1 MELRDRRIVVHWNI
15 GSGIRMATNTHTINY
30 IAPSDRTAWY
40 HIVLERFGNSVTLT
54 VALHHTISGEGERTV
69 GEPTTVSVG
78 QPDEDDSIIFN
89 TVHGETLIQFG
100 IEAKLSQDLGLATNK
115 FLGTIGEFT
124 VDGETLPLWAFAEST
139 KVCEG
144 DFAAP
149 EGQATGYFFRQVSY
163 LKIHLVD
170 GFAQIHLPSTE
181 RPSGAQITVILSAY
195 SPNGLIYFRGNQEN
209 GDFVCL
215 ELREGHVVF
224 RINLGDDSYALVK
237 SKKSSYADGRSH
249 TIRVIRN
256 YDKIH
261 LLGFFF
267 FVDDESDRNSATI
280 PGENARLNINDDDHF
295 VGGIPPGFNT
305 TAFRNFDIHWSEFL
319 VASNQFDP
327 L

>member
-124 VDGETLPLWAFAEST
+124 VDGETLPLWA
-139 KVCEG
+139 
-144 DFAAP
+144 
-149 EGQATGYFFRQVSY
+149 
-163 LKIHLVD
+163 D

-261 LLGFFF
+261 LQVFFF
-267 FVDDESDRNSATI
+267 F
-280 PGENARLNINDDDHF
+280 
-295 VGGIPPGFNT
+295 
-305 TAFRNFDIHWSEFL
+305 WFL
-319 VASNQFDP
+319 
-327 L
+327 

>member
-1 MELRDRRIVVHWNI
+1 
-15 GSGIRMATNTHTINY
+15 
-30 IAPSDRTAWY
+30 
-40 HIVLERFGNSVTLT
+40 
-54 VALHHTISGEGERTV
+54 
-69 GEPTTVSVG
+69 
-78 QPDEDDSIIFN
+78 
-89 TVHGETLIQFG
+89 
-100 IEAKLSQDLGLATNK
+100 
-115 FLGTIGEFT
+115 
-124 VDGETLPLWAFAEST
+124 
-139 KVCEG
+139 
-144 DFAAP
+144 
-149 EGQATGYFFRQVSY
+149 
-163 LKIHLVD
+163 D

-261 LLGFFF
+261 LQ
-267 FVDDESDRNSATI
+267 VDDESDRNSATI

-305 TAFRNFDIHWSEFL
+305 TAFRNFDIHWSEFFGCIQSVRPSQVL
-319 VASNQFDP
+319 YFI
-327 L
+327 LFFL